1 LQKRFCA
8 VKLSA
13 LMGGAAE
20 RIGIKDVAAAAGV
33 SITTV
38 SHALNGK
45 GRLPEETR
53 ERVRVVAEALG
64 YVPSAT
70 ARSLARGRTGILA
83 MTVARVEAMP
93 FSLADFDY
101 FAQLMNGASTAAL
114 ERGYA
119 LVLAPAAADAD
130 LLDSVPLDG
139 AIVVDPVRGDRT
151 LAHLR
156 RRGVPVV
163 TTGREPDGADDAPW
177 VDNDHIA
184 GTLSILD
191 HLAAAGARRVALIT
205 TPPVHSYTID
215 SQAAYRDWCAR
226 RGSEPEIAIVTG
238 TLTEGEGYSAA
249 LELLDRDEPPDG
261 IYATLDRLALGVLL
275 AAHARGVDVPGELLV
290 AGCTDSHASQG
301 AALTALSLDPERI
314 GVEAVESLI
323 AVTESRADPP
333 SHRYVPTT
341 VIPRASTKG

>member
-1 LQKRFCA
+1 
-8 VKLSA
+8 
-13 LMGGAAE
+13 MGGAGE
-20 RIGIKDVAAAAGV
+20 RIGIKEVAAAAGV

-45 GRLPEETR
+45 GRLPAETR
-53 ERVRVVAEALG
+53 ERVRDVAEALG

-83 MTVARVEAMP
+83 LTVARAATMP

-119 LVLAPAAADAD
+119 LVLAPAAAGTE

-177 VDNDHIA
+177 IDNDHVA
-184 GTLSILD
+184 GTRSILD
-191 HLAAAGARRVALIT
+191 HLAAAGAHRVALIT

-215 SQAAYRDWCAR
+215 SQAAYRDWCAG

-249 LELLDRDEPPDG
+249 LELLDRDDPPDG

-290 AGCTDSHASQG
+290 AGCTDSYASRS

-314 GVEAVESLI
+314 GVEAVEALI
-323 AVTESRADPP
+323 AVTENRAGPP
-333 SHRYVPTT
+333 PHRYVPTT
-341 VIPRASTKG
+341 VIPRASTKGG

>member
-1 LQKRFCA
+1 
-8 VKLSA
+8 
-13 LMGGAAE
+13 MGAAGE

-53 ERVRVVAEALG
+53 ERVREAAEALG

-114 ERGYA
+114 EDGYA
-119 LVLAPAAADAD
+119 LVLAPETEV
-130 LLDSVPLDG
+130 LDSVPLDG

-151 LAHLR
+151 LAQLR

-184 GTLSILD
+184 GTRSILD
-191 HLAAAGARRVALIT
+191 HLAAAGAQRVALIT

-215 SQAAYRDWCAR
+215 SQAAYRDWCAG
-226 RGSEPEIAIVTG
+226 RGIEPEIAIVTG

-249 LELLDRDEPPDG
+249 LELLDRDDPPDG

-290 AGCTDSHASQG
+290 AGCTDSHASRG

-323 AVTESRADPP
+323 AVTENRADPHEH
-333 SHRYVPTT
+333 SYVPTT

>member
-1 LQKRFCA
+1 M
-8 VKLSA
+8 SG
-13 LMGGAAE
+13 MGE
-20 RIGIKDVAAAAGV
+20 RIGIKEVAAAAGV

-53 ERVRVVAEALG
+53 ERVRDVAETLG

-83 MTVARVEAMP
+83 LTVARVEAMP

-114 ERGYA
+114 EQGYA
-119 LVLAPAAADAD
+119 LVLAPSAAGTD

-177 VDNDHIA
+177 VDNDHLA
-184 GTLSILD
+184 GTKSILD

-215 SQAAYRDWCAR
+215 SQAAYRDWCA
-226 RGSEPEIAIVTG
+226 GHGIDPEIAIVTG

-249 LELLDRDEPPDG
+249 LELLDRDDPPDG

-275 AAHARGVDVPGELLV
+275 AAHARDVDVPGELLV
-290 AGCTDSHASQG
+290 AGCTDSHASRG
-301 AALTALSLDPERI
+301 AALTALSLDPEQI

-323 AVTESRADPP
+323 AVTEARDDPP
-333 SHRYVPTT
+333 AHRYVPTT
-341 VIPRASTKG
+341 VIPRASTRG